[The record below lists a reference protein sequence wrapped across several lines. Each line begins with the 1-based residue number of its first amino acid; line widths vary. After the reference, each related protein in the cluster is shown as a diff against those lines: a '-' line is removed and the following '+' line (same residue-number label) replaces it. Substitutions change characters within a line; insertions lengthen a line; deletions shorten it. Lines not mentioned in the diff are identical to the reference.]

1 MPSAAANPYMVLA
14 STVAAGL
21 DGIINRLTCPAERV
35 DAAQA
40 APLVRSLS
48 DALQALQNDHVMKDA
63 LAEEFIRWFVEC
75 NSLELDRV
83 CHSKTNAT
91 LTLSIFRRTSIGFG

>member
-1 MPSAAANPYMVLA
+1 MVLA
-14 STVAAGL
+14 AIVAAGL

-75 NSLELDRV
+75 NNLQLDRLKNSSLEDERN
-83 CHSKTNAT
+83 TYFIN
-91 LTLSIFRRTSIGFG
+91 I

>member
-1 MPSAAANPYMVLA
+1 MSSAAANPYMVLA

-21 DGIINRLTCPAERV
+21 DGIINRLSCPAERV

-48 DALQALQNDHVMKDA
+48 DALHALQNDHVMKDA
-63 LAEEFIRWFVEC
+63 LADEFICWFVEC
-75 NSLELDRV
+75 NSLQLDRLKN
-83 CHSKTNAT
+83 SSLEDERNTYPIN
-91 LTLSIFRRTSIGFG
+91 I